1 MAFGSIKE
9 LLEINRKTHSQLWQ
23 IIMEEDA
30 HDRNVSTEDS
40 FEKMRNMWRAMK
52 ASSDN
57 YDPSLRSSTGLSGGD
72 SSKMKEYG
80 DRCISGEFMGEVIAE
95 AIGMAESNACM
106 RCVVA
111 APTAGSCGVIP
122 AVLIP
127 YVKKYNINEE
137 KIVKGLF
144 VSAGFG
150 SIIAERAFIAGAMG
164 GCQAEIGSASAMA
177 AAMLVYLQ
185 GGSPK
190 QSASAL
196 AFALKSLLGLVC
208 DPVAG
213 LVEVPCVKRNVIGAV
228 NAIVSADM
236 ALAGIETKIPAD
248 EVIDAM
254 REVGLAMPQSLK
266 ETSEGGL
273 AATPSGIAIAEKIPK
288 LGSYA
293 R

>member
-164 GCQAEIGSASAMA
+164 GCQAEIGSASEMT
-177 AAMLVYLQ
+177 AAMLVYLH

-196 AFALKSLLGLVC
+196 AFALKSLL
-208 DPVAG
+208 
-213 LVEVPCVKRNVIGAV
+213 EVPCVKRNVIGAV